1 MKKRFYTICILEKYN
16 IRDLFTVF
24 IFTRFNNYMSEKKTI
39 HINPDLFSF
48 SKNTTKKKKEKV
60 EGEKR
65 PAIKV
70 KSDRIRPKT
79 LRNNVM
85 KMIRENQEKALKDL
99 LSDKTTEN
107 AIKIPTVSDDFQRE
121 FDQSLDF
128 FSKLAQKKEQEIKQA
143 RPNIHQSTI
152 KNYPNPQPNSILLQP
167 NFSIPIN
174 TNENVNLEFPEEY
187 SIPTQNISRTEPPIQ
202 IYRPVQ
208 PSYGCLKNGS
218 LPTYR
223 NWKHQTQRVYPSLQ
237 PTMQPAMQPAMQ
249 TIQSTLYDNP
259 TIEKAKMFGIMKTK
273 ERMKEDEERKKG
285 GGGLQKK
292 NKIRYLKRKKIYKRT
307 YHVGRSKIAPKIG
320 VLISNRTIRNR
331 TTEQTHM
338 LRQIPIQEVR
348 KYLIKKGFIKVGTT
362 APNDVL
368 RKMYESVLLIC
379 GDVQNHNPE
388 NLLYNFINDTKE

>member
-1 MKKRFYTICILEKYN
+1 
-16 IRDLFTVF
+16 
-24 IFTRFNNYMSEKKTI
+24 MSEKKTI
-39 HINPDLFSF
+39 HINPELFTF
-48 SKNTTKKKKEKV
+48 SKNTTKKKKEKI

-70 KSDRIRPKT
+70 RSDRIRPKT

-99 LSDKTTEN
+99 LSDKT
-107 AIKIPTVSDDFQRE
+107 IKNSDKLPTASDEFQKD
-121 FDQSLDF
+121 FDQSLEF
-128 FSKLAQKKEQEIKQA
+128 FSKLAQKKDLEIKQA

-152 KNYPNPQPNSILLQP
+152 KHYPNPEPSSILLQP
-167 NFSIPIN
+167 NFSIPSLIN
-174 TNENVNLEFPEEY
+174 TNENVNLEFPEEHA
-187 SIPTQNISRTEPPIQ
+187 IPMQNIRGPPMKIQ
-202 IYRPVQ
+202 N
-208 PSYGCLKNGS
+208 PSYGCLKNGA

-223 NWKHQTQRVYPSLQ
+223 NWKQQTQRVYPVLQ
-237 PTMQPAMQPAMQ
+237 PTMQSTMQPTIQPIMQ
-249 TIQSTLYDNP
+249 PTMQPIMQPTIQSTLYDNP
-259 TIEKAKMFGIMKTK
+259 TIEKTKAIGIMKTK
-273 ERMKEDEERKKG
+273 ERIKADEEKKKG
-285 GGGLQKK
+285 GEKK

-388 NLLYNFINDTKE
+388 NLLYNFMNEPNEK

>member
-1 MKKRFYTICILEKYN
+1 
-16 IRDLFTVF
+16 
-24 IFTRFNNYMSEKKTI
+24 MSEKKTI
-39 HINPDLFSF
+39 HINPELFSF

-65 PAIKV
+65 PPIRV
-70 KSDRIRPKT
+70 KSDYIRPKT

-85 KMIRENQEKALKDL
+85 KMIRDNQEKALKDL
-99 LSDKTTEN
+99 LSDKNNETPMKTST
-107 AIKIPTVSDDFQRE
+107 ASDDFQKD

-128 FSKLAQKKEQEIKQA
+128 FSKLAQKKDQEIKQS

-152 KNYPNPQPNSILLQP
+152 RNYPNPQPNSILLQP
-167 NFSIPIN
+167 QFTTPSIN
-174 TNENVNLEFPEEY
+174 TNENVNLEFPEEFK
-187 SIPTQNISRTEPPIQ
+187 IPSPNPSSREPPIQ
-202 IYRPVQ
+202 IHRPIP

-223 NWKHQTQRVYPSLQ
+223 NWKHQTQRAYPTIQ
-237 PTMQPAMQPAMQ
+237 PEPMPIPVERSIQQS
-249 TIQSTLYDNP
+249 IQSTLYDNP
-259 TIEKAKMFGIMKTK
+259 SIEKTKAIGIMKLK
-273 ERMKEDEERKKG
+273 ERMKADEERKKG
-285 GGGLQKK
+285 GESQKK
-292 NKIRYLKRKKIYKRT
+292 NQIRYLKRKKIYKRT
-307 YHVGRSKIAPKIG
+307 YYVGRSKIAPKIG

-338 LRQIPIQEVR
+338 IRQIPIQEVR

-379 GDVQNHNPE
+379 GDVQNHNPD
-388 NLLYNFINDTKE
+388 NLLFNFINDTEKN

>member
-1 MKKRFYTICILEKYN
+1 
-16 IRDLFTVF
+16 
-24 IFTRFNNYMSEKKTI
+24 MSEKKTI
-39 HINPDLFSF
+39 HINPELFSF

-60 EGEKR
+60 EGGKR
-65 PAIKV
+65 EPIKV
-70 KSDRIRPKT
+70 KTHTIRPKT

-99 LSDKTTEN
+99 LSDKTIEN
-107 AIKIPTVSDDFQRE
+107 PTKTPTATDDFQKD

-128 FSKLAQKKEQEIKQA
+128 FSKLAQKKDLEIKQA

-152 KNYPNPQPNSILLQP
+152 KHYPNPQPSSILLQP

-174 TNENVNLEFPEEY
+174 ENVNVEFPEECM
-187 SIPTQNISRTEPPIQ
+187 IPTQNIREPPMKIQ
-202 IYRPVQ
+202 N
-208 PSYGCLKNGS
+208 PSYGCLKNGT

-223 NWKHQTQRVYPSLQ
+223 NWKQQTQRIYPSIQPTIQ
-237 PTMQPAMQPAMQ
+237 PTMQPIMQPTMQ
-249 TIQSTLYDNP
+249 PIIQPVLQPVLQPAIQSTLYDNP
-259 TIEKAKMFGIMKTK
+259 TIEKTKAIGIMKMK
-273 ERMKEDEERKKG
+273 ERIREDEQRKKG
-285 GGGLQKK
+285 GEKK

-307 YHVGRSKIAPKIG
+307 YYVGRSKIAPKIG

>member
-1 MKKRFYTICILEKYN
+1 
-16 IRDLFTVF
+16 
-24 IFTRFNNYMSEKKTI
+24 MSEKKTI
-39 HINPDLFSF
+39 HINPELFSF

-60 EGEKR
+60 KGEKR
-65 PAIKV
+65 PPIKV

-85 KMIRENQEKALKDL
+85 KIIRENQEKALKDL
-99 LSDKTTEN
+99 LSDKPPVKSSST
-107 AIKIPTVSDDFQRE
+107 IDDFQKD

-128 FSKLAQKKEQEIKQA
+128 FSKLAQKKDLEIKQS

-152 KNYPNPQPNSILLQP
+152 RQYPNPEPSSILLQP
-167 NFSIPIN
+167 DYSIPSPIH
-174 TNENVNLEFPEEY
+174 TNENVNVEFPEEFTIPIQN
-187 SIPTQNISRTEPPIQ
+187 IPTLNPPIQ
-202 IYRPVQ
+202 IQKPV
-208 PSYGCLKNGS
+208 YGCLKNGS

-223 NWKHQTQRVYPSLQ
+223 NWKNQTQRVYPSLPIHSPIPIQ
-237 PTMQPAMQPAMQ
+237 PSMPIHSSIPIQHAIPIQP

-259 TIEKAKMFGIMKTK
+259 TIEKARAIGIMKTK
-273 ERMKEDEERKKG
+273 ERIKEDQERIKLG
-285 GGGLQKK
+285 EKK

-307 YHVGRSKIAPKIG
+307 YYVGRSKISPKIG

-388 NLLYNFINDTKE
+388 NLLYNFINEPHEK